1 MKLTTES
8 GFDKLVADI
17 ENLRHL
23 PNAGGDWA
31 AKSAVRHKDNYIE
44 NLETQG
50 RPGGEGPAV
59 SRFTRENPSDGSGIR
74 NWVEVETRKTSRGGI
89 AACGIA
95 NEKAAMIAR
104 VQDQG
109 TTVVVTEKMRN
120 YFASRGA
127 TPPSVGSIIEIP
139 GRRSWERAIDQ
150 SKKEAL
156 SDLERIWEGY
166 QRGNH

>member
-8 GFDKLVADI
+8 GFEKLIADI
-17 ENLRHL
+17 ENLRRL
-23 PNAGGDWA
+23 PSDGGDWA
-31 AKSAVRHKDNYIE
+31 AKSAVRHKGNYIE

-59 SRFTRENPSDGSGIR
+59 SKFTRENPSDGSGIR
-74 NWVEVETRKTSRGGI
+74 NWVEVETRKTPRGGA

-95 NEKAAMIAR
+95 NERAAMIAR

-109 TTVVVTEKMRN
+109 TTVVVTESMRD

-127 TPPSVGSIIEIP
+127 TPPPVGSIIEIP
-139 GRRSWERAIDQ
+139 GRRSWERAIAQ

-156 SDLERIWEGY
+156 SDLEWIWQGY